1 MDDILAYLE
10 RITQPDDLGQEHSV
24 LMQRVIELE
33 QPILDALSLEY
44 LDRLT
49 EAQSE
54 VLLQERQECFS
65 RGFRLGAQL
74 MLVSLLP

>member
-1 MDDILAYLE
+1 
-10 RITQPDDLGQEHSV
+10 
-24 LMQRVIELE
+24 MQRVIELE